1 MSNKG
6 NNGGKKVNN
15 NAEISVKKNDKK
27 LGEVT
32 IDPKLKSELI
42 DENVAEFKK
51 EDLNAKENLKNKKEE
66 VKKDVKSE
74 SLNKEDVSK
83 NSNEDSKSKKDVSK
97 GIKGIIVVIFIFLI
111 LFVVSKVLSNNQK
124 RLLNKAVNE
133 LASKNV
139 VTTNFHDEK
148 INNVGEYKIV
158 AETIKE
164 FLVKYS
170 DQMKEIQNDLQQEQ
184 AIVSNLL
191 SEANYK
197 NDAPNF
203 ENSLKMLN
211 DAKAKFDTD
220 IENIK
225 LLTSEESIMKL
236 IENKKLSSEYVE
248 LYKKYFF
255 SESTLK
261 ELLAKD
267 SSVLLNTKNTVDSTY
282 DGLNNVFAFLVA
294 NQGKWEVSNGNV
306 VFADFSL
313 MAQFIALKTNI

>member
-1 MSNKG
+1 MSNKEK
-6 NNGGKKVNN
+6 NVEKKVKNN
-15 NAEISVKKNDKK
+15 TDKSVKKSDKK

-42 DENVAEFKK
+42 DENVAELK
-51 EDLNAKENLKNKKEE
+51 EKEVNESNKP
-66 VKKDVKSE
+66 
-74 SLNKEDVSK
+74 
-83 NSNEDSKSKKDVSK
+83 KKDVSK
-97 GIKGIIVVIFIFLI
+97 GVKGIIVVVFIFLI
-111 LFVVSKVLSNNQK
+111 LFLVSKILSNNQE

-139 VTTNFHDEK
+139 VSTNFNDEK
-148 INNVGEYKIV
+148 INTTGEYKIV

-170 DQMKEIQNDLQQEQ
+170 AQMKEVQNDLQQQQ
-184 AIVSNLL
+184 AIVSTLL
-191 SEANYK
+191 NESNYT

-203 ENSLKMLN
+203 ENSLKTLS
-211 DAKAKFDTD
+211 DAKIKFGTD

-225 LLTSEESIMKL
+225 LLTSEESIMRL
-236 IENKKLSSEYVE
+236 IENKKLSSEYLE

-261 ELLAKD
+261 EMIAKD
-267 SSVLLNTKNTVDSTY
+267 SSILLNTKNTVDNTY
-282 DGLNNVFAFLVA
+282 DVMVNIFTFLVT

-306 VFADFSL
+306 VFGDFSL
-313 MAQFIALKTNI
+313 MAQFIALKANM

>member
-1 MSNKG
+1 MSNKEK
-6 NNGGKKVNN
+6 NVEKKVKNN
-15 NAEISVKKNDKK
+15 TDKSVKKNDKK

-42 DENVAEFKK
+42 DENVAELK
-51 EDLNAKENLKNKKEE
+51 EKEVNESNKP
-66 VKKDVKSE
+66 
-74 SLNKEDVSK
+74 
-83 NSNEDSKSKKDVSK
+83 KKDVSK
-97 GIKGIIVVIFIFLI
+97 GVKGIIVVVFIFLI
-111 LFVVSKVLSNNQK
+111 LFLVSKILSNNQE

-139 VTTNFHDEK
+139 VSTNFNDEK
-148 INNVGEYKIV
+148 INTTGEYKVV

-170 DQMKEIQNDLQQEQ
+170 AQMKEVQNDLQQQQ
-184 AIVSNLL
+184 AIVSTLL
-191 SEANYK
+191 NESNYT

-203 ENSLKMLN
+203 ENSLKTLS
-211 DAKAKFDTD
+211 DAKIKFDTD

-261 ELLAKD
+261 EMIAKD
-267 SSVLLNTKNTVDSTY
+267 SSILLNTKNTVDNTY
-282 DGLNNVFAFLVA
+282 DVMVNIFTFLVT

-306 VFADFSL
+306 VFGDFSL
-313 MAQFIALKTNI
+313 MAQFIALKANI

>member
-1 MSNKG
+1 MSNKEK
-6 NNGGKKVNN
+6 NVEKKVKNN
-15 NAEISVKKNDKK
+15 TDKIVKKSDKK

-42 DENVAEFKK
+42 DENVAELK
-51 EDLNAKENLKNKKEE
+51 EKEVNESNKP
-66 VKKDVKSE
+66 
-74 SLNKEDVSK
+74 
-83 NSNEDSKSKKDVSK
+83 KKDVSK
-97 GIKGIIVVIFIFLI
+97 GVKGIIVVVFIFLI
-111 LFVVSKVLSNNQK
+111 LFLVSKILSNNQE

-139 VTTNFHDEK
+139 VSTNFNDEK
-148 INNVGEYKIV
+148 INTTGEYKVV

-170 DQMKEIQNDLQQEQ
+170 AQMKEVQNDLQQQQ
-184 AIVSNLL
+184 AIVSTLL
-191 SEANYK
+191 NESNYT

-203 ENSLKMLN
+203 ENSLKTLS
-211 DAKAKFDTD
+211 DAKIKFDTD

-261 ELLAKD
+261 EMIAKD
-267 SSVLLNTKNTVDSTY
+267 SSILLNTKNTVDNTY
-282 DGLNNVFAFLVA
+282 DVMANIFTFLVT

-306 VFADFSL
+306 VFGDFSL
-313 MAQFIALKTNI
+313 MAQFIALKANM

>member
-1 MSNKG
+1 MSNKEK
-6 NNGGKKVNN
+6 NVEKKVKNN
-15 NAEISVKKNDKK
+15 TDKSVKKSDKK

-42 DENVAEFKK
+42 DENVAELKGK
-51 EDLNAKENLKNKKEE
+51 EVNESNKP
-66 VKKDVKSE
+66 
-74 SLNKEDVSK
+74 
-83 NSNEDSKSKKDVSK
+83 KKDVSK
-97 GIKGIIVVIFIFLI
+97 GVKGIIVVVFIFLI
-111 LFVVSKVLSNNQK
+111 LFLVSKILSNNQE

-139 VTTNFHDEK
+139 VSTNFNDEK
-148 INNVGEYKIV
+148 INTTGEYKIV

-170 DQMKEIQNDLQQEQ
+170 AQMKEVQNDLQQQQ
-184 AIVSNLL
+184 AIVSTLL
-191 SEANYK
+191 NESNYT

-203 ENSLKMLN
+203 ENSLKTLS
-211 DAKAKFDTD
+211 DAKIKFDTD

-261 ELLAKD
+261 ELIAKD
-267 SSVLLNTKNTVDSTY
+267 SSILLNTKNTVDNTY
-282 DGLNNVFAFLVA
+282 DVMANIFTFLVT

-306 VFADFSL
+306 VFGDFSL
-313 MAQFIALKTNI
+313 MAQFIALKANM

>member
-1 MSNKG
+1 MSNKEK
-6 NNGGKKVNN
+6 NVEKKVKNN
-15 NAEISVKKNDKK
+15 TDKNVKKTDKK

-42 DENVAEFKK
+42 DENVAELNGK
-51 EDLNAKENLKNKKEE
+51 EVNESNKP
-66 VKKDVKSE
+66 
-74 SLNKEDVSK
+74 
-83 NSNEDSKSKKDVSK
+83 KKDVSK
-97 GIKGIIVVIFIFLI
+97 GVKGIIVVVFIFFI
-111 LFVVSKVLSNNQK
+111 LFLVSKILSNNQE

-139 VTTNFHDEK
+139 VSTNFYDEQIK
-148 INNVGEYKIV
+148 NTGEYKVV

-170 DQMKEIQNDLQQEQ
+170 VQMKEVQNDLQQQQ
-184 AIVSNLL
+184 AIVSTLL
-191 SEANYK
+191 NESNYT

-203 ENSLKMLN
+203 ENSLKTLS
-211 DAKAKFDTD
+211 DAKIKFDTD

-225 LLTSEESIMKL
+225 LLTSEESIMRL
-236 IENKKLSSEYVE
+236 IENKKLSSEYLE

-261 ELLAKD
+261 EMIAKD
-267 SSVLLNTKNTVDSTY
+267 SSVLLNTKNTVDNTY
-282 DGLNNVFAFLVA
+282 DGMINIFTFLVK

-306 VFADFSL
+306 VFGDFSL
-313 MAQFIALKTNI
+313 MAQFIALKANI

>member
-1 MSNKG
+1 MSNKEK
-6 NNGGKKVNN
+6 NVEKKVKNN
-15 NAEISVKKNDKK
+15 TDKSVKKNDKK

-42 DENVAEFKK
+42 DENVAELK
-51 EDLNAKENLKNKKEE
+51 EKEVNESNKP
-66 VKKDVKSE
+66 
-74 SLNKEDVSK
+74 
-83 NSNEDSKSKKDVSK
+83 KKDVSK
-97 GIKGIIVVIFIFLI
+97 GVKGIIVVVFIFLI
-111 LFVVSKVLSNNQK
+111 LFLVSKILSNNQE

-139 VTTNFHDEK
+139 VSTNFNDEK
-148 INNVGEYKIV
+148 INTTGEYKVV

-170 DQMKEIQNDLQQEQ
+170 AQMKEVQNDLQQQQ
-184 AIVSNLL
+184 AIVSTLL
-191 SEANYK
+191 NESNYT

-203 ENSLKMLN
+203 ENSLKTLS
-211 DAKAKFDTD
+211 DAKIKFDTD

-261 ELLAKD
+261 EMIAKD
-267 SSVLLNTKNTVDSTY
+267 SSILLNTKNTVDNTY
-282 DGLNNVFAFLVA
+282 DVMANIFTFLVT

-306 VFADFSL
+306 VFGDFSL
-313 MAQFIALKTNI
+313 MAQFIALKANM

>member
-1 MSNKG
+1 MSNKEK
-6 NNGGKKVNN
+6 NVEKKVKNN
-15 NAEISVKKNDKK
+15 TDKSVKKSDKK

-42 DENVAEFKK
+42 DENVAELK
-51 EDLNAKENLKNKKEE
+51 EKEVNESNKP
-66 VKKDVKSE
+66 
-74 SLNKEDVSK
+74 
-83 NSNEDSKSKKDVSK
+83 KKDVSK
-97 GIKGIIVVIFIFLI
+97 GVKGIIVVVFIFLI
-111 LFVVSKVLSNNQK
+111 LFLVSKILSNNQE

-139 VTTNFHDEK
+139 VSTNFNDEK
-148 INNVGEYKIV
+148 INTTGEYKIV

-170 DQMKEIQNDLQQEQ
+170 AQMKEVQNDLQQQQ
-184 AIVSNLL
+184 AIVSTLL
-191 SEANYK
+191 NESNYT

-203 ENSLKMLN
+203 ENSLKTLS
-211 DAKAKFDTD
+211 DAKIKFGTD

>member
-1 MSNKG
+1 MSNKEK
-6 NNGGKKVNN
+6 NVEKKVKNN
-15 NAEISVKKNDKK
+15 TDKSVKKSDKK

-42 DENVAEFKK
+42 DENVAELK
-51 EDLNAKENLKNKKEE
+51 EKEVNESNKP
-66 VKKDVKSE
+66 
-74 SLNKEDVSK
+74 
-83 NSNEDSKSKKDVSK
+83 KKDVSK
-97 GIKGIIVVIFIFLI
+97 GVKGIIVVVFIFLI
-111 LFVVSKVLSNNQK
+111 LFLVSKILSNNQE

-139 VTTNFHDEK
+139 VSTNFNDEK
-148 INNVGEYKIV
+148 INTTGEYKVV

-170 DQMKEIQNDLQQEQ
+170 AQMKEVQNDLQQQQ
-184 AIVSNLL
+184 AIVSTLL
-191 SEANYK
+191 NESNYT

-203 ENSLKMLN
+203 ENSLKTLS
-211 DAKAKFDTD
+211 DAKIKFDTD

-225 LLTSEESIMKL
+225 LLTSEESIMRL
-236 IENKKLSSEYVE
+236 IENKKLSSEYLE

-261 ELLAKD
+261 EMIAKD
-267 SSVLLNTKNTVDSTY
+267 SSILLNTKNTVDNTY
-282 DGLNNVFAFLVA
+282 DVMANIFTFLVT

-306 VFADFSL
+306 VFGDFSL
-313 MAQFIALKTNI
+313 MAQFIALKANI

>member
-1 MSNKG
+1 MSNKEK
-6 NNGGKKVNN
+6 NVEKKVKNN
-15 NAEISVKKNDKK
+15 TDKSVKKSDKK

-42 DENVAEFKK
+42 DENVAELKGK
-51 EDLNAKENLKNKKEE
+51 EVNESNKP
-66 VKKDVKSE
+66 
-74 SLNKEDVSK
+74 
-83 NSNEDSKSKKDVSK
+83 KKDVSK
-97 GIKGIIVVIFIFLI
+97 GVKGIIVVVFIFLI
-111 LFVVSKVLSNNQK
+111 LFLVSKILSNNQE

-139 VTTNFHDEK
+139 VSTNFNDEK
-148 INNVGEYKIV
+148 INTTGEYKVV

-170 DQMKEIQNDLQQEQ
+170 AQMKEVQNDLQQQQ
-184 AIVSNLL
+184 AIVSTLL
-191 SEANYK
+191 NESNYI

-203 ENSLKMLN
+203 ENSLKTLS
-211 DAKAKFDTD
+211 DAKIKFDTD

-261 ELLAKD
+261 EMIAKD
-267 SSVLLNTKNTVDSTY
+267 SSILLNTKNTVDNTY
-282 DGLNNVFAFLVA
+282 DVMANIFTFLVT

-306 VFADFSL
+306 VFGDFSL
-313 MAQFIALKTNI
+313 MAQFIALKANM

>member
-1 MSNKG
+1 MSNKEK
-6 NNGGKKVNN
+6 NVEKKVKNN
-15 NAEISVKKNDKK
+15 TDKSVKKSDKK

-42 DENVAEFKK
+42 DENVAELK
-51 EDLNAKENLKNKKEE
+51 EKEVNESNKP
-66 VKKDVKSE
+66 
-74 SLNKEDVSK
+74 
-83 NSNEDSKSKKDVSK
+83 KKDVSK
-97 GIKGIIVVIFIFLI
+97 GVKGIIVVVFIFLI
-111 LFVVSKVLSNNQK
+111 LFLVSKILSNNQE

-139 VTTNFHDEK
+139 VSTNFNDEK
-148 INNVGEYKIV
+148 INTTGEYKVV

-170 DQMKEIQNDLQQEQ
+170 AQMKEVQNDLQQQQ
-184 AIVSNLL
+184 AIVSTLL
-191 SEANYK
+191 NESNYI

-203 ENSLKMLN
+203 ENSLKTLS
-211 DAKAKFDTD
+211 DAKIKFDTD

-225 LLTSEESIMKL
+225 LLTSEESIMRL
-236 IENKKLSSEYVE
+236 IENKKLSSEYLE

-261 ELLAKD
+261 EMIAKD
-267 SSVLLNTKNTVDSTY
+267 SSILLNTKNTVDNTY
-282 DGLNNVFAFLVA
+282 DVMANIFTFLVT

-306 VFADFSL
+306 VFGDFSL
-313 MAQFIALKTNI
+313 MAQFIALKANM

>member
-1 MSNKG
+1 MSNKE
-6 NNGGKKVNN
+6 KKVEKKVKNN
-15 NAEISVKKNDKK
+15 TDKNVKKTDKK

-42 DENVAEFKK
+42 DENVAELK
-51 EDLNAKENLKNKKEE
+51 EKEVNESNKP
-66 VKKDVKSE
+66 
-74 SLNKEDVSK
+74 
-83 NSNEDSKSKKDVSK
+83 KKDVSK
-97 GIKGIIVVIFIFLI
+97 GVKGIIVVVFIFLI
-111 LFVVSKVLSNNQK
+111 LFLVSKILSNNQE

-139 VTTNFHDEK
+139 VSTNFNDEK
-148 INNVGEYKIV
+148 INTTGEYKVV

-170 DQMKEIQNDLQQEQ
+170 AQMKEVQNDLQQQQ
-184 AIVSNLL
+184 AIVSTLL
-191 SEANYK
+191 NESNYT

-203 ENSLKMLN
+203 ENSLKTLS
-211 DAKAKFDTD
+211 DAKIKFDTD

-261 ELLAKD
+261 EMIAKD
-267 SSVLLNTKNTVDSTY
+267 SSILLNTKNTVDNTY
-282 DGLNNVFAFLVA
+282 DVMANIFTFLVT

-306 VFADFSL
+306 VFGDFSL
-313 MAQFIALKTNI
+313 MAQFIALKANI

>member
-1 MSNKG
+1 MSNKEK
-6 NNGGKKVNN
+6 NVEKKVKNN
-15 NAEISVKKNDKK
+15 TDKSVKKNDKK

-42 DENVAEFKK
+42 DENVAELK
-51 EDLNAKENLKNKKEE
+51 EKEVNESNKP
-66 VKKDVKSE
+66 
-74 SLNKEDVSK
+74 
-83 NSNEDSKSKKDVSK
+83 KKDVSK
-97 GIKGIIVVIFIFLI
+97 GVKGIIVVVFIFLI
-111 LFVVSKVLSNNQK
+111 LFILSKILSNNQE

-139 VTTNFHDEK
+139 VSTNFNDEK
-148 INNVGEYKIV
+148 INTTGEYKVV

-170 DQMKEIQNDLQQEQ
+170 AQMKEVQNDLQQQQ
-184 AIVSNLL
+184 AIVSTLL
-191 SEANYK
+191 NESNYT

-203 ENSLKMLN
+203 ENSLKTLS
-211 DAKAKFDTD
+211 DAKIKFDTD

-261 ELLAKD
+261 EMIAKD
-267 SSVLLNTKNTVDSTY
+267 SSILLNTKNTVDNTY
-282 DGLNNVFAFLVA
+282 DVMANIFTFLVT

-306 VFADFSL
+306 VFGDFSL
-313 MAQFIALKTNI
+313 MAQFIALKANI

>member
-1 MSNKG
+1 LSNKEK
-6 NNGGKKVNN
+6 NVEKKVKNN
-15 NAEISVKKNDKK
+15 TDKSVKKSDKK

-32 IDPKLKSELI
+32 IDSKLKSELI
-42 DENVAEFKK
+42 DENVAELK
-51 EDLNAKENLKNKKEE
+51 EKEVNESNKP
-66 VKKDVKSE
+66 
-74 SLNKEDVSK
+74 
-83 NSNEDSKSKKDVSK
+83 KKDVSK
-97 GIKGIIVVIFIFLI
+97 GVKGIIVVVFIFLI
-111 LFVVSKVLSNNQK
+111 LFLVSKILSNNQE

-139 VTTNFHDEK
+139 VSTNFNDEK
-148 INNVGEYKIV
+148 INTTGEYKVV

-170 DQMKEIQNDLQQEQ
+170 AQMKEVQNDLQQQQ
-184 AIVSNLL
+184 AIVSTLL
-191 SEANYK
+191 NESNYT

-203 ENSLKMLN
+203 ENSLKTLS
-211 DAKAKFDTD
+211 DAKIKFDTD

-261 ELLAKD
+261 EMIAKD
-267 SSVLLNTKNTVDSTY
+267 SSILLNTKNTVDNTY
-282 DGLNNVFAFLVA
+282 DVMANIFTFLVT

-306 VFADFSL
+306 VFGDFSL
-313 MAQFIALKTNI
+313 MAQFIALKANM

>member
-1 MSNKG
+1 MSNKEK
-6 NNGGKKVNN
+6 NVEKKVKNN
-15 NAEISVKKNDKK
+15 TDKSVKKNDKK

-42 DENVAEFKK
+42 DENVAELK
-51 EDLNAKENLKNKKEE
+51 EKEVNESNKP
-66 VKKDVKSE
+66 
-74 SLNKEDVSK
+74 
-83 NSNEDSKSKKDVSK
+83 KKDVSK
-97 GIKGIIVVIFIFLI
+97 GVKGIIVVVFIFLI
-111 LFVVSKVLSNNQK
+111 LFLVSKILSNNQE

-139 VTTNFHDEK
+139 VSTNFNDEK
-148 INNVGEYKIV
+148 INTTGEYKIV
-158 AETIKE
+158 GETIKE

-170 DQMKEIQNDLQQEQ
+170 AQMKEVQNDLQQQQ
-184 AIVSNLL
+184 AIVSTLL
-191 SEANYK
+191 NESNYT

-203 ENSLKMLN
+203 ENSLKTLS
-211 DAKAKFDTD
+211 DAKIKFDTD

-261 ELLAKD
+261 EMIAKD
-267 SSVLLNTKNTVDSTY
+267 SSILLNTKNTVDNTY
-282 DGLNNVFAFLVA
+282 DVMANIFTFLVT

-306 VFADFSL
+306 VFGDFSL
-313 MAQFIALKTNI
+313 MAQFIALKANM

>member
-1 MSNKG
+1 MSNKEK
-6 NNGGKKVNN
+6 NVEKKVKNN
-15 NAEISVKKNDKK
+15 TDKSVKKSDKK

-42 DENVAEFKK
+42 DENVAELK
-51 EDLNAKENLKNKKEE
+51 EKEVNESNKP
-66 VKKDVKSE
+66 
-74 SLNKEDVSK
+74 
-83 NSNEDSKSKKDVSK
+83 KKDVSK
-97 GIKGIIVVIFIFLI
+97 GVKGIIVVVFIFLI
-111 LFVVSKVLSNNQK
+111 LFLVSKILSNNQE

-139 VTTNFHDEK
+139 VSTNFNDEK
-148 INNVGEYKIV
+148 INTTGEYKVV

-170 DQMKEIQNDLQQEQ
+170 AQMKEVQNDLQQQQ
-184 AIVSNLL
+184 AIVSTLL
-191 SEANYK
+191 NESNYT

-203 ENSLKMLN
+203 ENSLKTLS
-211 DAKAKFDTD
+211 DAKIKFDTD

-261 ELLAKD
+261 EMIAKD
-267 SSVLLNTKNTVDSTY
+267 SSILLNTKNTVDNTY
-282 DGLNNVFAFLVA
+282 DGMINIFTFLVK

-306 VFADFSL
+306 VFGDFSL
-313 MAQFIALKTNI
+313 MAQFIALKANM

>member
-1 MSNKG
+1 MSNKEK
-6 NNGGKKVNN
+6 NVEKKVKNN
-15 NAEISVKKNDKK
+15 TDKSVKKSDKK

-42 DENVAEFKK
+42 DENVAELK
-51 EDLNAKENLKNKKEE
+51 EKEVNESNKP
-66 VKKDVKSE
+66 
-74 SLNKEDVSK
+74 
-83 NSNEDSKSKKDVSK
+83 KKDVSN
-97 GIKGIIVVIFIFLI
+97 GVKGIIVVVFIFLI
-111 LFVVSKVLSNNQK
+111 LFLVSKILSNNQE

-139 VTTNFHDEK
+139 VSTNFNDEK
-148 INNVGEYKIV
+148 INTTGEYKIV

-170 DQMKEIQNDLQQEQ
+170 AQMKEVQNDLQQQQ
-184 AIVSNLL
+184 AIVSTLL
-191 SEANYK
+191 NESNYT

-203 ENSLKMLN
+203 ENSLKTLS
-211 DAKAKFDTD
+211 DAKIKFDTD

-261 ELLAKD
+261 EMIAKD
-267 SSVLLNTKNTVDSTY
+267 SSILLNTKNTVDNTY
-282 DGLNNVFAFLVA
+282 DVMANIFTFLVT

-306 VFADFSL
+306 VFGDFSL
-313 MAQFIALKTNI
+313 MAQFIALKANM

>member
-1 MSNKG
+1 MSNKEK
-6 NNGGKKVNN
+6 NVEKKVKNN
-15 NAEISVKKNDKK
+15 TDKSVKKSDKK

-42 DENVAEFKK
+42 DENVAELK
-51 EDLNAKENLKNKKEE
+51 EKEVNESNKP
-66 VKKDVKSE
+66 
-74 SLNKEDVSK
+74 
-83 NSNEDSKSKKDVSK
+83 KKDVSK
-97 GIKGIIVVIFIFLI
+97 GVKGIIVVVFIFLI
-111 LFVVSKVLSNNQK
+111 LFLVSKILSNNQE

-139 VTTNFHDEK
+139 VSTNFNDEK
-148 INNVGEYKIV
+148 INTTGEYKVV

-170 DQMKEIQNDLQQEQ
+170 AQMKEVQNDLQQQQ
-184 AIVSNLL
+184 AIVSTLL
-191 SEANYK
+191 NESNYT

-203 ENSLKMLN
+203 ENSLKTLS
-211 DAKAKFDTD
+211 DAKIKFDTD

-261 ELLAKD
+261 EMIAKD
-267 SSVLLNTKNTVDSTY
+267 SSILLNTKNTVDNTY
-282 DGLNNVFAFLVA
+282 DVMANIFTFLVT

-306 VFADFSL
+306 VFGDFSL
-313 MAQFIALKTNI
+313 MAQFIALKTNM

>member
-1 MSNKG
+1 MSNKEK
-6 NNGGKKVNN
+6 NVEKKVKNN
-15 NAEISVKKNDKK
+15 TDKNVKKTDKK

-42 DENVAEFKK
+42 DENVAELK
-51 EDLNAKENLKNKKEE
+51 EKEVNESNKP
-66 VKKDVKSE
+66 
-74 SLNKEDVSK
+74 
-83 NSNEDSKSKKDVSK
+83 KKDVSK
-97 GIKGIIVVIFIFLI
+97 GVKGIIVVVFIFLI
-111 LFVVSKVLSNNQK
+111 LFLVSKILSNNQE

-139 VTTNFHDEK
+139 VSTNFNDEK
-148 INNVGEYKIV
+148 INTTGEYKVV

-170 DQMKEIQNDLQQEQ
+170 AQMKEVQNDLQQQQ
-184 AIVSNLL
+184 AIVSTLL
-191 SEANYK
+191 NESNYT

-203 ENSLKMLN
+203 ENSLKTLS
-211 DAKAKFDTD
+211 DAKIKFDTD

-225 LLTSEESIMKL
+225 LLTSEESIMRL
-236 IENKKLSSEYVE
+236 IENKKLSSEYLE

-261 ELLAKD
+261 EMIAKD
-267 SSVLLNTKNTVDSTY
+267 SSVLLNTKNTVDNTY
-282 DGLNNVFAFLVA
+282 DGMINIFTFLVK

-306 VFADFSL
+306 VFGDFSL
-313 MAQFIALKTNI
+313 MAQFIALKANI

>member
-1 MSNKG
+1 MSNKEK
-6 NNGGKKVNN
+6 NVEKKVKNN
-15 NAEISVKKNDKK
+15 TDKSVKKTDKK

-42 DENVAEFKK
+42 DENVAELK
-51 EDLNAKENLKNKKEE
+51 EKEVNESNKP
-66 VKKDVKSE
+66 
-74 SLNKEDVSK
+74 
-83 NSNEDSKSKKDVSK
+83 KKDVSK
-97 GIKGIIVVIFIFLI
+97 GVKGIIVVVFIFLI
-111 LFVVSKVLSNNQK
+111 LFLVSKILSNNQE

-139 VTTNFHDEK
+139 VSTNFNDEK
-148 INNVGEYKIV
+148 INTTGEYKVV

-170 DQMKEIQNDLQQEQ
+170 AQMKEVQNDLQQQQ
-184 AIVSNLL
+184 AIVSTLL
-191 SEANYK
+191 NESNYT

-203 ENSLKMLN
+203 ENSLKTLS
-211 DAKAKFDTD
+211 DAKIKFDTD

-261 ELLAKD
+261 EMIAKD
-267 SSVLLNTKNTVDSTY
+267 SSILLNTKNTVDNTY
-282 DGLNNVFAFLVA
+282 DVMVNIFTFLVT

-306 VFADFSL
+306 VFGDFSL
-313 MAQFIALKTNI
+313 MAQFIALKANM

>member
-1 MSNKG
+1 MSNKEK
-6 NNGGKKVNN
+6 NVEKKVKNN
-15 NAEISVKKNDKK
+15 TDKSVKKSDKK

-32 IDPKLKSELI
+32 IDSKLKSELI
-42 DENVAEFKK
+42 DENVAELK
-51 EDLNAKENLKNKKEE
+51 EKEVNESNKP
-66 VKKDVKSE
+66 
-74 SLNKEDVSK
+74 
-83 NSNEDSKSKKDVSK
+83 KKDVSK
-97 GIKGIIVVIFIFLI
+97 GVKGIIVVVFIFLI
-111 LFVVSKVLSNNQK
+111 LFLVSKILSNNQE

-139 VTTNFHDEK
+139 VSTNFNDEK
-148 INNVGEYKIV
+148 INTTGEYKIV

-170 DQMKEIQNDLQQEQ
+170 AQMKEVQNDLQQQQ
-184 AIVSNLL
+184 AIVSTLL
-191 SEANYK
+191 NESNYT

-203 ENSLKMLN
+203 ENSLKTLS
-211 DAKAKFDTD
+211 DAKIKFDTD

-261 ELLAKD
+261 EMIAKD
-267 SSVLLNTKNTVDSTY
+267 SSILLNTKNTVDNTY
-282 DGLNNVFAFLVA
+282 DVMANIFTFLVT

-306 VFADFSL
+306 VFGDFSL
-313 MAQFIALKTNI
+313 MAQFIALKVNM

>member
-1 MSNKG
+1 MSNKEK
-6 NNGGKKVNN
+6 NVEKKVKNN
-15 NAEISVKKNDKK
+15 TDKSVKKSDKK

-42 DENVAEFKK
+42 DENVAELK
-51 EDLNAKENLKNKKEE
+51 EKEVNESNKP
-66 VKKDVKSE
+66 
-74 SLNKEDVSK
+74 
-83 NSNEDSKSKKDVSK
+83 KKDVSK
-97 GIKGIIVVIFIFLI
+97 GVKGIIVVVFIFLI
-111 LFVVSKVLSNNQK
+111 LFLVSKILSNNQE
-124 RLLNKAVNE
+124 RLLNKVVNE

-139 VTTNFHDEK
+139 VSTNFNDEK
-148 INNVGEYKIV
+148 INTTGEYKIV

-170 DQMKEIQNDLQQEQ
+170 AQMKEVQNDLQQQQ
-184 AIVSNLL
+184 AIVSTLL
-191 SEANYK
+191 NESNYT

-203 ENSLKMLN
+203 ENSLKTLS
-211 DAKAKFDTD
+211 DAKIKFGTD

-261 ELLAKD
+261 EMIAKD
-267 SSVLLNTKNTVDSTY
+267 SSILLNTKNTVDNTY
-282 DGLNNVFAFLVA
+282 DVMVNIFTFLVT

-306 VFADFSL
+306 VFGDFSL
-313 MAQFIALKTNI
+313 MAQFIALKANM

>member
-1 MSNKG
+1 MSNKEK
-6 NNGGKKVNN
+6 NVEKKVKNN
-15 NAEISVKKNDKK
+15 TDKNVKKTDKK

-42 DENVAEFKK
+42 DENVAELNGK
-51 EDLNAKENLKNKKEE
+51 EVNESNKP
-66 VKKDVKSE
+66 
-74 SLNKEDVSK
+74 
-83 NSNEDSKSKKDVSK
+83 KKDVSK
-97 GIKGIIVVIFIFLI
+97 GVKGIIVVVFIFLI
-111 LFVVSKVLSNNQK
+111 LFLVSKILSNNQE

-139 VTTNFHDEK
+139 VSTNFYDEQIK
-148 INNVGEYKIV
+148 NTGEYKVV

-170 DQMKEIQNDLQQEQ
+170 VQMKEVQNDLQQQQ
-184 AIVSNLL
+184 AIVSILL
-191 SEANYK
+191 NESNYT

-203 ENSLKMLN
+203 ENSLKTLS
-211 DAKAKFDTD
+211 DAKIKFDTD

-225 LLTSEESIMKL
+225 LLTSEESIMRL
-236 IENKKLSSEYVE
+236 IENKKLSSEYLE

-261 ELLAKD
+261 EMIAKD
-267 SSVLLNTKNTVDSTY
+267 SSVLLNTKNTVDNTY
-282 DGLNNVFAFLVA
+282 DGMINIFTFLVK

-306 VFADFSL
+306 VFGDFSL
-313 MAQFIALKTNI
+313 MAQFIALKANI

>member
-1 MSNKG
+1 MSNKEK
-6 NNGGKKVNN
+6 NVEKKVKNN
-15 NAEISVKKNDKK
+15 TDKSVKKSDKK

-42 DENVAEFKK
+42 DENVAELK
-51 EDLNAKENLKNKKEE
+51 EKEVNESNKP
-66 VKKDVKSE
+66 
-74 SLNKEDVSK
+74 
-83 NSNEDSKSKKDVSK
+83 KKDVSK
-97 GIKGIIVVIFIFLI
+97 GVKGIIVVVFIFLI
-111 LFVVSKVLSNNQK
+111 LFLVSKILSNNQE

-139 VTTNFHDEK
+139 VSTNFNDEK
-148 INNVGEYKIV
+148 INTTGEYKIV

-170 DQMKEIQNDLQQEQ
+170 AQMKEVQNDLQQQQ
-184 AIVSNLL
+184 AIVSTLL
-191 SEANYK
+191 NESNYT

-203 ENSLKMLN
+203 ENSLKTLS
-211 DAKAKFDTD
+211 DAKIKFDTD

-261 ELLAKD
+261 EMIAKD
-267 SSVLLNTKNTVDSTY
+267 SSILLNTKNTVDNTY
-282 DGLNNVFAFLVA
+282 DVMANIFTFLVT

-306 VFADFSL
+306 VFGDFSL
-313 MAQFIALKTNI
+313 MAQFIALNANM

>member
-1 MSNKG
+1 MSNKEK
-6 NNGGKKVNN
+6 NVEKKVKNN
-15 NAEISVKKNDKK
+15 TDKSVKKSDKK

-42 DENVAEFKK
+42 DENVAELK
-51 EDLNAKENLKNKKEE
+51 EKEVNESNKP
-66 VKKDVKSE
+66 
-74 SLNKEDVSK
+74 
-83 NSNEDSKSKKDVSK
+83 KKDVSK
-97 GIKGIIVVIFIFLI
+97 GVKGIIVVVFIFLI
-111 LFVVSKVLSNNQK
+111 LFLVSKILSNNQE

-139 VTTNFHDEK
+139 VSTNFNDEK
-148 INNVGEYKIV
+148 INTTGEYKIV

-170 DQMKEIQNDLQQEQ
+170 AQMKEVQNDLQQQQ
-184 AIVSNLL
+184 AIVSTLL
-191 SEANYK
+191 NESNYT

-203 ENSLKMLN
+203 ENSLKTLS
-211 DAKAKFDTD
+211 DAKIKFDTD

-261 ELLAKD
+261 EMIAKD
-267 SSVLLNTKNTVDSTY
+267 SSVLLNTKNTVDNTY
-282 DGLNNVFAFLVA
+282 DVMANIFTFLVT

-306 VFADFSL
+306 VFGDFSL
-313 MAQFIALKTNI
+313 MAQFIALKANM

>member
-1 MSNKG
+1 MSNKEK
-6 NNGGKKVNN
+6 NVEKKVKNN
-15 NAEISVKKNDKK
+15 TDKNVKKTDKK

-42 DENVAEFKK
+42 DENVAELNGK
-51 EDLNAKENLKNKKEE
+51 EVNESNKP
-66 VKKDVKSE
+66 
-74 SLNKEDVSK
+74 
-83 NSNEDSKSKKDVSK
+83 KKDVSK
-97 GIKGIIVVIFIFLI
+97 GVKGIIVVVFIFLI
-111 LFVVSKVLSNNQK
+111 LFLVSKILSNNQE

-139 VTTNFHDEK
+139 VSTNFYDEQIK
-148 INNVGEYKIV
+148 NTGEYKVV

-170 DQMKEIQNDLQQEQ
+170 VQMKEVQNDLQQQQ
-184 AIVSNLL
+184 AIVSILL
-191 SEANYK
+191 NESNYT

-203 ENSLKMLN
+203 ENSLKTLS
-211 DAKAKFDTD
+211 DAKIKFDTD

-261 ELLAKD
+261 EMIAKD
-267 SSVLLNTKNTVDSTY
+267 SSVLLNTKNTVDNTY
-282 DGLNNVFAFLVA
+282 DGMINIFTFLVK

-306 VFADFSL
+306 VFGDFSL
-313 MAQFIALKTNI
+313 MAQFIALKANM

>member
-1 MSNKG
+1 MSNKEK
-6 NNGGKKVNN
+6 NVEKKVKNN
-15 NAEISVKKNDKK
+15 TDKSVKNSDKK

-42 DENVAEFKK
+42 DENVAELK
-51 EDLNAKENLKNKKEE
+51 EKEVNESNKP
-66 VKKDVKSE
+66 
-74 SLNKEDVSK
+74 
-83 NSNEDSKSKKDVSK
+83 KKDVSK
-97 GIKGIIVVIFIFLI
+97 GVKGIIVVVFIFLI
-111 LFVVSKVLSNNQK
+111 LFLVSKILSNNQE

-139 VTTNFHDEK
+139 VSTNFNDEK
-148 INNVGEYKIV
+148 INTTGEYKVV

-170 DQMKEIQNDLQQEQ
+170 AQMKEVQNDLQQQQ
-184 AIVSNLL
+184 AIVSTLL
-191 SEANYK
+191 NESNYI

-203 ENSLKMLN
+203 ENSLKTLS
-211 DAKAKFDTD
+211 DAKIKFDTD

-261 ELLAKD
+261 EMIAKD
-267 SSVLLNTKNTVDSTY
+267 SSILLNTKNTVDNTY
-282 DGLNNVFAFLVA
+282 DVMTNIFTFLVT

-306 VFADFSL
+306 VFGDFSL
-313 MAQFIALKTNI
+313 MAQFIALKANM

>member
-1 MSNKG
+1 MSNKEK
-6 NNGGKKVNN
+6 NVEKKVKNN
-15 NAEISVKKNDKK
+15 TDKSVKKSDKK

-42 DENVAEFKK
+42 DENVAELK
-51 EDLNAKENLKNKKEE
+51 EKEVNESNKP
-66 VKKDVKSE
+66 
-74 SLNKEDVSK
+74 
-83 NSNEDSKSKKDVSK
+83 KKDVSK
-97 GIKGIIVVIFIFLI
+97 GVKGIIVVVFIFLI
-111 LFVVSKVLSNNQK
+111 LFLVSKILSNNQE

-139 VTTNFHDEK
+139 VSTNFNDEK
-148 INNVGEYKIV
+148 INTTGEYKVV

-170 DQMKEIQNDLQQEQ
+170 AQMKEVQNDLQQQQ
-184 AIVSNLL
+184 AIVSTLL
-191 SEANYK
+191 NESNYI

-203 ENSLKMLN
+203 ENSLKTLS
-211 DAKAKFDTD
+211 DAKIKFDTD

-261 ELLAKD
+261 EMIAKN
-267 SSVLLNTKNTVDSTY
+267 SSILLNTKNTVDNTY
-282 DGLNNVFAFLVA
+282 DVMANIFTFLVT

-306 VFADFSL
+306 VFGDFSL
-313 MAQFIALKTNI
+313 MAQFIALKANM

>member
-1 MSNKG
+1 LSNKEK
-6 NNGGKKVNN
+6 NVEKKVKNN
-15 NAEISVKKNDKK
+15 TDKNVKKTDKK

-42 DENVAEFKK
+42 DENVAELNGK
-51 EDLNAKENLKNKKEE
+51 EVNESNKP
-66 VKKDVKSE
+66 
-74 SLNKEDVSK
+74 
-83 NSNEDSKSKKDVSK
+83 KKDVSK
-97 GIKGIIVVIFIFLI
+97 GVKGIIVVVFIFLI
-111 LFVVSKVLSNNQK
+111 LFLVSKILSNNQE

-139 VTTNFHDEK
+139 VSTNFYDEQIK
-148 INNVGEYKIV
+148 NTGEYKVV

-170 DQMKEIQNDLQQEQ
+170 VQMKEVQNDLQQQQ
-184 AIVSNLL
+184 AIVSTLL
-191 SEANYK
+191 NESNYT

-203 ENSLKMLN
+203 ENSLKTLS
-211 DAKAKFDTD
+211 DAKIKFDTD

-225 LLTSEESIMKL
+225 LLTSEESIMRL
-236 IENKKLSSEYVE
+236 IENKKLSSEYLE

-261 ELLAKD
+261 EMIAKD
-267 SSVLLNTKNTVDSTY
+267 SSVLLNTKNTVDNTY
-282 DGLNNVFAFLVA
+282 DGMINIFTFLVK

-306 VFADFSL
+306 VFEDFSL
-313 MAQFIALKTNI
+313 MAQFIALKANI

>member
-1 MSNKG
+1 MSNKEK
-6 NNGGKKVNN
+6 NVEKKVKNN
-15 NAEISVKKNDKK
+15 TDKSVKKSDKK

-42 DENVAEFKK
+42 DENVAELK
-51 EDLNAKENLKNKKEE
+51 EKEVNESNKP
-66 VKKDVKSE
+66 
-74 SLNKEDVSK
+74 
-83 NSNEDSKSKKDVSK
+83 KKDVSK
-97 GIKGIIVVIFIFLI
+97 GVKGIIVVVFIFLI
-111 LFVVSKVLSNNQK
+111 LFLVSKILSNNQE

-139 VTTNFHDEK
+139 VSTNFNDEK
-148 INNVGEYKIV
+148 INTTGEYKVV

-170 DQMKEIQNDLQQEQ
+170 AQMKEVQNDLQQQQ
-184 AIVSNLL
+184 AIVSTLL
-191 SEANYK
+191 NESNYT

-203 ENSLKMLN
+203 ENSLKTLS
-211 DAKAKFDTD
+211 DAKIKFDTD

-255 SESTLK
+255 SEPTLK
-261 ELLAKD
+261 EMIAKD
-267 SSVLLNTKNTVDSTY
+267 SSILLNTKNTVDNTY
-282 DGLNNVFAFLVA
+282 DVMANIFTFLVT

-306 VFADFSL
+306 VFGDFSL
-313 MAQFIALKTNI
+313 MAQFIALKANM

>member
-1 MSNKG
+1 MSNKEK
-6 NNGGKKVNN
+6 NVEKKVKNN
-15 NAEISVKKNDKK
+15 TDKSVKKSDKK

-42 DENVAEFKK
+42 DENVAELK
-51 EDLNAKENLKNKKEE
+51 EKEVNESNKP
-66 VKKDVKSE
+66 
-74 SLNKEDVSK
+74 
-83 NSNEDSKSKKDVSK
+83 KKDVSK
-97 GIKGIIVVIFIFLI
+97 GVKGIIVVVFIFLI
-111 LFVVSKVLSNNQK
+111 LFLVSKILSNNQE

-139 VTTNFHDEK
+139 VSTNFNDEK
-148 INNVGEYKIV
+148 INTTGEYKVV

-170 DQMKEIQNDLQQEQ
+170 AQMKEVQNDLQQQQ
-184 AIVSNLL
+184 AIVSTLL
-191 SEANYK
+191 NESNYT

-203 ENSLKMLN
+203 ENSLKTLS
-211 DAKAKFDTD
+211 DAKIKFDTD

-261 ELLAKD
+261 EMIAKD
-267 SSVLLNTKNTVDSTY
+267 SSILLNTKNTVDNTY
-282 DGLNNVFAFLVA
+282 DVMANIFTFLVT
-294 NQGKWEVSNGNV
+294 NQVKLEVSNCNV
-306 VFADFSL
+306 LFGDFSL
-313 MAQFIALKTNI
+313 ISQFIALKANM

>member
-1 MSNKG
+1 MSNKEK
-6 NNGGKKVNN
+6 NVEKKVKNN
-15 NAEISVKKNDKK
+15 TDKNVKKTDKK

-42 DENVAEFKK
+42 DENVAELNGK
-51 EDLNAKENLKNKKEE
+51 EVNESNKP
-66 VKKDVKSE
+66 
-74 SLNKEDVSK
+74 
-83 NSNEDSKSKKDVSK
+83 KKDVSK
-97 GIKGIIVVIFIFLI
+97 GVKGIIVVVFIFLI
-111 LFVVSKVLSNNQK
+111 LFLVSKILSNNQE

-139 VTTNFHDEK
+139 VSTNFNDEK
-148 INNVGEYKIV
+148 INTTGEYKVV

-170 DQMKEIQNDLQQEQ
+170 VQMKEVQNDLQQQQ
-184 AIVSNLL
+184 AIVSTLL
-191 SEANYK
+191 NESNYT

-203 ENSLKMLN
+203 ENSLKTLS
-211 DAKAKFDTD
+211 DAKIKFDTD

-225 LLTSEESIMKL
+225 LLTSEESIMRL
-236 IENKKLSSEYVE
+236 IENKKLSSEYLE

-261 ELLAKD
+261 EMIAKD
-267 SSVLLNTKNTVDSTY
+267 SSVLLNTKNTVDNTY
-282 DGLNNVFAFLVA
+282 DGMINIFTFLVK

-306 VFADFSL
+306 VFEDFSL
-313 MAQFIALKTNI
+313 MAQFIALKANM

>member
-1 MSNKG
+1 LSNKEK
-6 NNGGKKVNN
+6 NVEKKVKNN
-15 NAEISVKKNDKK
+15 TDKSVKKSDKK

-42 DENVAEFKK
+42 DENVAELKGK
-51 EDLNAKENLKNKKEE
+51 EVNESNKP
-66 VKKDVKSE
+66 
-74 SLNKEDVSK
+74 
-83 NSNEDSKSKKDVSK
+83 KKDVSK
-97 GIKGIIVVIFIFLI
+97 GVKGIIVVVFIFFIFFL
-111 LFVVSKVLSNNQK
+111 VSKILSNNQE

-139 VTTNFHDEK
+139 VSTNFNDEK
-148 INNVGEYKIV
+148 INTTGEYKVV

-170 DQMKEIQNDLQQEQ
+170 AQMKEVQNDLQQQQ
-184 AIVSNLL
+184 AIVSTLL
-191 SEANYK
+191 NESNYT

-203 ENSLKMLN
+203 ENSLKTLS
-211 DAKAKFDTD
+211 DAKIKFDTD

-261 ELLAKD
+261 EMIAKD
-267 SSVLLNTKNTVDSTY
+267 SSILLNTKNTVDNTY
-282 DGLNNVFAFLVA
+282 DVMANIFTFLVT

-306 VFADFSL
+306 LFGDFSL
-313 MAQFIALKTNI
+313 MAQFIALKANM

>member
-1 MSNKG
+1 MSNKEK
-6 NNGGKKVNN
+6 NVEKKVKNN
-15 NAEISVKKNDKK
+15 TDKSVKKTDKK

-32 IDPKLKSELI
+32 IDHKLKSELI
-42 DENVAEFKK
+42 DENVAELK
-51 EDLNAKENLKNKKEE
+51 EKEVNESNKP
-66 VKKDVKSE
+66 
-74 SLNKEDVSK
+74 
-83 NSNEDSKSKKDVSK
+83 KKDVSK
-97 GIKGIIVVIFIFLI
+97 GVKGIIVVVFIFLI
-111 LFVVSKVLSNNQK
+111 LFLVSKILSNNQE

-139 VTTNFHDEK
+139 VSTNFNDEK
-148 INNVGEYKIV
+148 INTTGEYKVV

-170 DQMKEIQNDLQQEQ
+170 AQMKEVQNDLQQQQ
-184 AIVSNLL
+184 AIVSTLL
-191 SEANYK
+191 NESNYT

-203 ENSLKMLN
+203 ENSLKTLS
-211 DAKAKFDTD
+211 DAKIKFDTD

-261 ELLAKD
+261 EMIAKD
-267 SSVLLNTKNTVDSTY
+267 SSILLNTKNTVDNTY
-282 DGLNNVFAFLVA
+282 DVMVNIFTFLVT

-306 VFADFSL
+306 VFGDFSL
-313 MAQFIALKTNI
+313 MAQFIALKANM

>member
-1 MSNKG
+1 MSNKEK
-6 NNGGKKVNN
+6 NVEKKVKNN
-15 NAEISVKKNDKK
+15 TEKDVKKSDKK

-42 DENVAEFKK
+42 DENVAELKGK
-51 EDLNAKENLKNKKEE
+51 EVNESNKP
-66 VKKDVKSE
+66 
-74 SLNKEDVSK
+74 
-83 NSNEDSKSKKDVSK
+83 KKDVSK
-97 GIKGIIVVIFIFLI
+97 GVKGIIVVVFIFLI
-111 LFVVSKVLSNNQK
+111 LFLVSKILSNNQE

-139 VTTNFHDEK
+139 VSTNFNDEK
-148 INNVGEYKIV
+148 INTTGEYKIV

-170 DQMKEIQNDLQQEQ
+170 AQMKEVQNDLQQQQ
-184 AIVSNLL
+184 AIVSTLL
-191 SEANYK
+191 NESNYT

-203 ENSLKMLN
+203 ENSLKTLS
-211 DAKAKFDTD
+211 DAKIKFDTD

-261 ELLAKD
+261 EMIAKD
-267 SSVLLNTKNTVDSTY
+267 SSILLNTKNTVDNTY
-282 DGLNNVFAFLVA
+282 DVMANIFTFLVT

-306 VFADFSL
+306 VFGDFSL
-313 MAQFIALKTNI
+313 MAQFIALKANM

>member
-1 MSNKG
+1 MSNKEK
-6 NNGGKKVNN
+6 NAEKKVKNN
-15 NAEISVKKNDKK
+15 TDKSVKKSDKK

-42 DENVAEFKK
+42 DENVAELKGK
-51 EDLNAKENLKNKKEE
+51 EVNESNKP
-66 VKKDVKSE
+66 
-74 SLNKEDVSK
+74 
-83 NSNEDSKSKKDVSK
+83 KKDVSK
-97 GIKGIIVVIFIFLI
+97 GVKGIIVVVFIFLI
-111 LFVVSKVLSNNQK
+111 LFLVSKILSNNQE

-139 VTTNFHDEK
+139 VSTNFNDEK
-148 INNVGEYKIV
+148 INTTGEYKIV

-170 DQMKEIQNDLQQEQ
+170 AQMKEVQNDLQQQQ
-184 AIVSNLL
+184 AIVSTLL
-191 SEANYK
+191 NESNYT

-203 ENSLKMLN
+203 ENSLKTLS
-211 DAKAKFDTD
+211 DAKIKFDTD

-261 ELLAKD
+261 EMIAKD
-267 SSVLLNTKNTVDSTY
+267 SSILLNTKNTVDNTY
-282 DGLNNVFAFLVA
+282 DVMANIFTFLVT

-306 VFADFSL
+306 VFGDFSL
-313 MAQFIALKTNI
+313 MAQFIALKANM

>member
-1 MSNKG
+1 MSNKEK
-6 NNGGKKVNN
+6 NVEKKVKNN
-15 NAEISVKKNDKK
+15 TDKSVKKNDKK

-42 DENVAEFKK
+42 DENVAELK
-51 EDLNAKENLKNKKEE
+51 EKEVNESNKP
-66 VKKDVKSE
+66 
-74 SLNKEDVSK
+74 
-83 NSNEDSKSKKDVSK
+83 KKDVSK
-97 GIKGIIVVIFIFLI
+97 GVKGIIVVVFIFLI
-111 LFVVSKVLSNNQK
+111 LFLVSKILSNNQE
-124 RLLNKAVNE
+124 RLLNKDVNE

-139 VTTNFHDEK
+139 VSTNFNDEK
-148 INNVGEYKIV
+148 INTTGEYKVV

-170 DQMKEIQNDLQQEQ
+170 AQMKEVQNDLQQQQ
-184 AIVSNLL
+184 AIVSTLL
-191 SEANYK
+191 NESNYT

-203 ENSLKMLN
+203 ENSLKTLS
-211 DAKAKFDTD
+211 DAKIKFDTD

-261 ELLAKD
+261 EMIAKD
-267 SSVLLNTKNTVDSTY
+267 SSILLNTKNTVDNTY
-282 DGLNNVFAFLVA
+282 DVMANIFTFLVT

-306 VFADFSL
+306 VFGDFSL
-313 MAQFIALKTNI
+313 MAQFIALKANM

>member
-1 MSNKG
+1 MSNKEKNVEKKVK
-6 NNGGKKVNN
+6 NNTDKSGKKR
-15 NAEISVKKNDKK
+15 DKK

-42 DENVAEFKK
+42 DENVAELK
-51 EDLNAKENLKNKKEE
+51 EKEVNESNKP
-66 VKKDVKSE
+66 
-74 SLNKEDVSK
+74 
-83 NSNEDSKSKKDVSK
+83 KKDVSK
-97 GIKGIIVVIFIFLI
+97 GVKGIIVVVFIFLI
-111 LFVVSKVLSNNQK
+111 LFLVSKILSNNQE

-139 VTTNFHDEK
+139 VSTNFNDEK
-148 INNVGEYKIV
+148 INTTGEYKVV

-170 DQMKEIQNDLQQEQ
+170 AQMKEVQNDLQQQQ
-184 AIVSNLL
+184 AIVSTLL
-191 SEANYK
+191 NESNYT

-203 ENSLKMLN
+203 ENSLKTLS
-211 DAKAKFDTD
+211 DAKIKFDTD

-261 ELLAKD
+261 EMIAKD
-267 SSVLLNTKNTVDSTY
+267 SSILLNTKNTVDNTY
-282 DGLNNVFAFLVA
+282 DVMANIFTFLVT

-306 VFADFSL
+306 VFGDFSL
-313 MAQFIALKTNI
+313 MAQFIALKANM